1 MRLTSYAG
9 GAWIEGKGSA
19 VTLRSAVTGKPI
31 FEATSN
37 GIDFKSMLA
46 YGRKASSQK
55 LHALTFHQRA
65 LLLKELANYL
75 SQHKEELY
83 RLSALTGATRNDA
96 WLDVDGGIQTLFT
109 FSSKARRELPNEKF
123 VLDGGTESLS
133 KNGTFVGRHI
143 CVPLEGVAVHINAF
157 NFPCWAMLEKFAPT
171 FIAGMASVVKPAT
184 STCYVARRMLELIIE
199 SKILPEGSLQL
210 ICGGAGDLFEHLTS
224 QDVVTFTGSQSTGL
238 KLRQHRVVLGNSV
251 RFNMEA
257 DSLNCCVLGPD
268 AIPGTEEFDLF
279 VKEVSREMTTKAGQ
293 RCTAIRRAMVPES
306 LLEPVL
312 TVLKKRLSGVLVG
325 DPEREDVRMGP
336 LVSREQAAEVESR
349 IALLSR
355 GCELV
360 MGSKSEMTLAGDG
373 VNADAFLPPT
383 LLLCR
388 DAKSFPD
395 VHSIEAFGPVS
406 TLMGYSSLDEAIELA
421 RLGNGSLVGSLFTN
435 DEAVA
440 RTFVL
445 EATSYHGRML
455 VVDRS
460 CAKESTG
467 HGSPLPHLVHGGPGR
482 AGGGEEMGGVRA
494 VMHYL
499 QRSALQGSPS
509 MLAAITREYIKGGTV
524 HEGPVHPFRKSFD
537 ELEVGD
543 SILTHRRTVVESDIS
558 NFAGISGDFFYAQ
571 MDEVGAKESVFGR
584 RVAHGYFV
592 LSAAAGLFVD
602 PAPGPVL
609 ANYGLEN
616 LRFTKPVV
624 PGDTLQVRLTCKSKR
639 PKEGEDRGVV
649 EWDVR
654 VYNQDA
660 DEVASYILL
669 TLVRRTEPKAE
680 MRNSKI
686 EGNSKE

>member
-1 MRLTSYAG
+1 MRLTSYAN

-31 FEATSN
+31 FEATSE
-37 GIDFKSMLA
+37 GIDFKSMLES
-46 YGRKASSQK
+46 GRKTSRSLRQ
-55 LHALTFHQRA
+55 LTFHRRA
-65 LLLKELANYL
+65 MLLKELANYL
-75 SQHKEELY
+75 SQRKEELY
-83 RLSALTGATRNDA
+83 TLSAMTGATRNDA

-109 FSSKARRELPNEKF
+109 FSSKARRELPNETF
-123 VLDGGTESLS
+123 LLDGGTESLS

-157 NFPCWAMLEKFAPT
+157 NFPCWAMLEKFAPS
-171 FIAGMASVVKPAT
+171 FIAGMAAVVKPAT
-184 STCYVARRMLELIIE
+184 TTCYVARRMAELILE

-210 ICGGAGDLFEHLTS
+210 ICGGAGDLFDHLTS
-224 QDVVTFTGSQSTGL
+224 QDVVTFTGSQSTGIRL
-238 KLRQHRVVLGNSV
+238 KQHRAILQNSV

-279 VKEVSREMTTKAGQ
+279 VREVSREMTTKAGQ

-306 LLEPVL
+306 LIEP
-312 TVLKKRLSGVLVG
+312 TIAALKKRLSGVLVG
-325 DPEREDVRMGP
+325 DPGREDVRMGP
-336 LVSREQAAEVESR
+336 LVSQEQAAEVESR
-349 IALLSR
+349 IALLAM

-360 MGSKSEMTLAGDG
+360 LGTKSEMKLAGDG
-373 VNADAFLPPT
+373 VSADAFLPPT
-383 LLLCR
+383 LLWCYKPLENQ
-388 DAKSFPD
+388 D

-406 TLMGYSSLDEAIELA
+406 TLMGYSSLDDAVELA
-421 RLGNGSLVGSLFTN
+421 RLGNGSLVGSVFTN
-435 DEAVA
+435 DEAIA

-445 EATSYHGRML
+445 GAASYHGRLL

-509 MLAAITREYIKGGTV
+509 MLGTICKEYMKGGAV
-524 HEGPVHPFRKSFD
+524 QEGPVHPFRKTFD
-537 ELEVGD
+537 ELRVGD

-571 MDEVGAKESVFGR
+571 MDEVGARESVFGR

-602 PAPGPVL
+602 PAPGPLL

-616 LRFTKPVV
+616 LRFTKPVI

-660 DEVASYILL
+660 DEVASYVLL
-669 TLVRRTEPKAE
+669 TLVRRSLPKSE
-680 MRNSKI
+680 MRNSNI
-686 EGNSKE
+686 EGNPKE